1 MPSLIGYHQVKCA
14 MQGLKIKER
23 RLVNKYVCTGDES
36 TEIFKHLRI
45 LISLQKYYDSYHPLE
60 SFQSHTGETTS
71 TKSIKTNEKY
81 SNWKFPV
88 RNQC

>member
-23 RLVNKYVCTGDES
+23 KLVNKYVYTGDES

-45 LISLQKYYDSYHPLE
+45 LISQYKMLGY
-60 SFQSHTGETTS
+60 
-71 TKSIKTNEKY
+71 
-81 SNWKFPV
+81 
-88 RNQC
+88 